1 LDAQHGWLLL
11 NNTDEA
17 GFSTFA
23 VARTLDGGHTWQ
35 TIPLPL
41 FQPGDPNSLV
51 EAAYL
56 HFIDPHTGWLV
67 IKRATS
73 PNFSVGALFKTSDG
87 GQTWTQL
94 TLPIGEPVY
103 FITGEVG
110 WAAGGAAGD
119 ALYQTQDGGLTWSR
133 QSLPHPPGQLWPR
146 RRYHLPTFENRQ
158 EGMLP
163 VVLAD
168 SDHSRVE
175 FYVTHD
181 GGQTWEFETS
191 ASLDQ
196 ALDPE
201 ATLPLTVWDGGRWLI
216 IAPNSNRI
224 LSLAPDNRV
233 VVRASPDH
241 LTTSI
246 SELEMATPHVGW
258 ARYTAGRC
266 VPAPAGVSHCTSETR
281 LLYTDDG
288 GQSWVALTLP
298 SNARALIPEPSG
310 NSGQSPGNE
319 TISEQ
324 ALGSETQILI
334 GQGFDKCEIASLSQL
349 QNWIVNSPYQT
360 VNLYI
365 GGSSRYCSN
374 AALTASFINQLKQ
387 QGWKLIPTW
396 VGPQAACS
404 GYASRMSD
412 DPITAYNQGAAE
424 ANAAIEVASNL
435 ELTLADQSGTIIYYD
450 LEYYDYTDT
459 ACHEAARAF
468 ISGWTGQLQTRNTQA
483 GVYGNGPPLNSFASL
498 SNIPDAIWPA
508 HWLQPYFY
516 NPDATVWDVYGL
528 SNSVWNNHQ
537 RIRQYAGGHN
547 ETWGGV
553 TLNIDSN
560 VIDGIV
566 APGPRSRVFL
576 PLIVTE

>member
-11 NNTDEA
+11 TNTDGA

-23 VARTLDGGHTWQ
+23 VARTLDGGQTWQ
-35 TIPLPL
+35 TIPLSL

-51 EAAYL
+51 ETIYL
-56 HFIDPHTGWLV
+56 HFIDSSTGWLV

-73 PNFSVGALFKTSDG
+73 SNFSAGALFKTTDG
-87 GQTWTQL
+87 GQTWSQL

-103 FITGEVG
+103 FVTSEVG
-110 WAAGGAAGD
+110 WIAGGAAGD
-119 ALYQTQDGGLTWSR
+119 ALYQTQDGGRSWSR
-133 QSLPHPPGQLWPR
+133 QSLLQPSLQRWPR
-146 RRYHLPTFENRQ
+146 WRYRLPRFENRQ
-158 EGMLP
+158 EGVLP
-163 VVLAD
+163 VALAD

-181 GGQTWEFETS
+181 GGQTWQLETS
-191 ASLDQ
+191 TSLDQ
-196 ALDPE
+196 AIDPE
-201 ATLPLTVWDGGRWLI
+201 ATLPLTVWGVGRWLM
-216 IAPNSNRI
+216 IAPHSNRI
-224 LSLAPDNRV
+224 LSLAANKRIATAV
-233 VVRASPDH
+233 SPDD
-241 LTTSI
+241 LTAGI
-246 SELEMATPHVGW
+246 SELKMVTPRVGW

-266 VPAPAGVSHCTSETR
+266 APSPTGVSRCSSETR
-281 LLYTDDG
+281 LLRTDDA

-298 SNARALIPEPSG
+298 SHGDLIPESSG
-310 NSGQSPGNE
+310 NSDQETGNDTLSGQ
-319 TISEQ
+319 
-324 ALGSETQILI
+324 AMGSETQTFI

-349 QNWIVNSPYQT
+349 QNWIINSPYRA

-374 AALTASFINQLKQ
+374 VALTASFVNQLKQ
-387 QGWKLIPTW
+387 QGWMLIPTW

-404 GYASRMSD
+404 SYASRMSY
-412 DPITAYNQGAAE
+412 DPTTAYNQGSGE
-424 ANAAIEVASNL
+424 ADAAIAVASNL
-435 ELTLADQSGTIIYYD
+435 GLTLADQSGTIIYYD
-450 LEYYDYTDT
+450 LEYYNYNDA
-459 ACHEAARAF
+459 ACHDAARAF
-468 ISGWTGQLQTRNTQA
+468 ISGWTGQLQAGETQA

-498 SNIPDAIWPA
+498 SSVPDAIWPA
-508 HWLQPYFY
+508 HWLLPYTY

-528 SNSVWNNHQ
+528 SNSLWNNHQ

-566 APGPRSRVFL
+566 APGPRSAVFL
-576 PLIVTE
+576 PIIVAE